1 MSTYITKTNVKMCIP
16 DHFLPCV
23 RGIRKT
29 APAKSNMT
37 VQPGSKKKC
46 IKLLFQLSEEKERS
60 WEPSNEEEENI
71 SSAKKSKKFET
82 IISPSEYYHI
92 FSRYAAVCNT
102 LDNITCNCCICNIH
116 LQQYMYNGKVHRY
129 L

>member
-1 MSTYITKTNVKMCIP
+1 
-16 DHFLPCV
+16 
-23 RGIRKT
+23 
-29 APAKSNMT
+29 MT

-82 IISPSEYYHI
+82 IIYPSEYVGIYLLLVQM
-92 FSRYAAVCNT
+92 RVDCAVGVKPWKMFLGT
-102 LDNITCNCCICNIH
+102 EF
-116 LQQYMYNGKVHRY
+116 
-129 L
+129 